1 MSNDQSEE
9 VQQVCL
15 AEELSS
21 ILKSTYIDINL
32 KIALILARQ
41 HGWPIDF
48 VYTHWTTKFILV
60 VTVDPVE
67 DDPIQPIIVEQPY
80 SVPEKKAVPVEKVY
94 QKLEIK

>member
-1 MSNDQSEE
+1 LTARLSRSTEIVIEVKRDQNKMSNDQSEE

-21 ILKSTYIDINL
+21 ILKSTHIDINL

-60 VTVDPVE
+60 VTVDPVD
-67 DDPIQPIIVEQPY
+67 DDPV
-80 SVPEKKAVPVEKVY
+80 
-94 QKLEIK
+94 